1 VIERSDGYTAIED
14 VGKYFQPASRWLA
27 CEREIARHA
36 RGRVL
41 DVGAGAGRVAL
52 HLQERRHDVVA
63 IDTSEG
69 AIEVS
74 SDRGVRDARLRSV
87 SSLRAADG
95 PFDTYVLFGNN
106 LGLLRDR
113 RHAPWLLRRFRATGG
128 PAVRILGVTRD
139 PYRTEDPAHLRYH
152 AANRAQGRMGGQ
164 GRLRLRYL
172 DHRSAWFDY
181 LFLSLP
187 ELEEVAADGGWRVA
201 EVADDGGPVYAVM
214 LAPAT

>member
-1 VIERSDGYTAIED
+1 MVERSDGYTMVED
-14 VGKYFQPASRWLA
+14 VGKYFHPASRWLA
-27 CEREIARHA
+27 CEREIVRHA

-41 DVGAGAGRVAL
+41 DIGVGAGRVAL

-69 AIEVS
+69 AIEVCTA
-74 SDRGVRDARLRSV
+74 RGVRDARLRSV
-87 SSLRAADG
+87 SSLRDADG

-113 RHAPWLLRRFRATGG
+113 RHAPWLLRRLRAAGG
-128 PAVRILGVTRD
+128 PSVRILGATRD

-152 AANRAQGRMGGQ
+152 AANRAGGRMGGQ

-172 DHRSAWFDY
+172 EHRSAWFDY

-187 ELEEVAADGGWRVA
+187 ELEAVADEGGWKVA
-201 EVADDGGPVYAVM
+201 EVADDGEPLYAVM
-214 LAPAT
+214 LTPAT